1 MPSPSGTPP
10 PNTGRV
16 LVVDDEEQ
24 VRVIFVRHLTT
35 AGFDVIA
42 APSAAEGLRV
52 LRDEGNISLVLL
64 DFTMPEMNALEFRKE
79 QLLDGRISR
88 IPVVIV
94 TGTLVAAED
103 KERLQ
108 AVDYLAKPV
117 GREELIAVVVRYCRA
132 AP

>member
-1 MPSPSGTPP
+1 MPSPTPP
-10 PNTGRV
+10 PTTGRV
-16 LVVDDEEQ
+16 LVVDDDER
-24 VRVIFVRHLTT
+24 VRVIFMRHLTT
-35 AGFDVIA
+35 AGFDVVA
-42 APSAAEGLRV
+42 VSGAAEGLRV